1 MKSLARRK
9 TAARSIAKE
18 LRRSEGANP
27 AQNFW
32 AGDNRRWAC
41 GEILKYGYHPAEVF
55 RNLLLPSF
63 RSDLQ

>member
-27 AQNFW
+27 AHYFR
-32 AGDNRRWAC
+32 AGDNR
-41 GEILKYGYHPAEVF
+41 L
-55 RNLLLPSF
+55 
-63 RSDLQ
+63 SD